1 MDIYLKRFLPLLMLL
16 LSSCYKDNLYV
27 QQEWVD
33 KSYLAS
39 FYVKTPDP
47 RDKNPQIGQKIIISW
62 DFPLSEYKK
71 DLTVVLFVRFWDQT
85 QKELTYKIERK
96 RGYTDFFFENINS
109 EQNKKILTYRLDV
122 VDKNNE
128 IIRTWKHQL
137 WTKQINIDNEENK

>member
-39 FYVKTPDP
+39 SYVKTPDP
-47 RDKNPQIGQKIIISW
+47 RDKKPQIGQKIIISW

-71 DLTVVLFVRFWDQT
+71 DLTIVLFVRFWNQT

-96 RGYTDFFFENINS
+96 RGYTDFFFENINR

-137 WTKQINIDNEENK
+137 WTKQINIDNEEKK

>member
-1 MDIYLKRFLPLLMLL
+1 MNVYLKRFFPLFVLL

-33 KSYLAS
+33 KNYLAS
-39 FYVKTPDP
+39 SYVKTPDP
-47 RDKNPQIGQKIIISW
+47 RDNNPQIGQKIIISW
-62 DFPLSEYKK
+62 DFPLSDYKK
-71 DLTVVLFVRFWDQT
+71 DLTIILYVRLWDQT

-96 RGYTDFFFENINS
+96 RGYTDFFFENKNR

-137 WTKQINIDNEENK
+137 WTKQINIDKEENK